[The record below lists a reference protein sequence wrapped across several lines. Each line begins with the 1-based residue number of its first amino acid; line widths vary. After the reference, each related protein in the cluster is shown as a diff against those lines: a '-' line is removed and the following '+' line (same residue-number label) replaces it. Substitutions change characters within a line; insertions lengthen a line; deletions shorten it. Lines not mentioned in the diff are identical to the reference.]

1 MNNEYLLGAG
11 YYPAKLTKLL
21 MVNWSSSLLDKSSK
35 PITSLRV
42 KNCTYEVSLLN
53 LKLSATISVIWY
65 RRASSS
71 V

>member
-11 YYPAKLTKLL
+11 WYPAKLTKLL

-42 KNCTYEVSLLN
+42 KNCTYEVSSV